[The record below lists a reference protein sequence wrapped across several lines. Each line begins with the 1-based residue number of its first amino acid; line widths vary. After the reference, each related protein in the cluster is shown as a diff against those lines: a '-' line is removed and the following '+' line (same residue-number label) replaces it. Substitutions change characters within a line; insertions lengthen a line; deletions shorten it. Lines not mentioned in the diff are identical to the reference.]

1 MSNEFISHIFLN
13 IVIYQLV
20 ISMSQEACLVSGGV
34 DSMVLLDL
42 LGRSRCRSKSSL
54 CVLHFNHG
62 LRGRESDRDAQFVEH
77 EVRKKGFD
85 CQVISLPVVT
95 GTGIQNRAR
104 QARHAALRDL
114 AMKLGLTHVYLAH
127 HLDDQIETMIM
138 RLMRGTGLA
147 GLAGMKGVTR
157 LQKNGT
163 GLTLVRPFL
172 NWTKEQIQGYARQHR
187 IAFVEDSSNGGAT
200 YLRNRLRHFL
210 IPALKQQIPDFYEV
224 MRKAHQEVVRCHAAV
239 LAQAAGLGNTGDLP
253 IFEYLKHR
261 KSVRYQIMAER
272 VSVHGGDAKL
282 GGRAFLDMEELCRRG
297 KNLRKKFGCVE
308 LVISSGS
315 FTLKAD

>member
-1 MSNEFISHIFLN
+1 
-13 IVIYQLV
+13 
-20 ISMSQEACLVSGGV
+20 
-34 DSMVLLDL
+34 MVLLDL
-42 LGRSRCRSKSSL
+42 LSSARCRSKSSL

-62 LRGRESDRDAQFVEH
+62 LRGGESDRNAQFVEH

-85 CQVISLPVVT
+85 CQVISLPVVA
-95 GTGIQNRAR
+95 GAGIQNRAR

-138 RLMRGTGLA
+138 RLMRGTGLG
-147 GLAGMKGVTR
+147 GLCGMKGVKR

-163 GLTLVRPFL
+163 GPTLVRPL
-172 NWTKEQIQGYARQHR
+172 LHWTKEQIRAYARQHQ
-187 IAFVEDSSNGGAT
+187 IAFVEDSSNSGAT

-210 IPALKQQIPDFYEV
+210 IPALKQQIPNFYEV

-239 LAQAAGLGNTGDLP
+239 LAQAARLGHAGRVP

-272 VSVHGGDAKL
+272 VSAHGGDATL
-282 GGRAFLDMEELCRRG
+282 GGRAFLDMEDLCRRG
-297 KNLRKKFGCVE
+297 KNLRKKFGRVE
-308 LVISSGS
+308 LIISSGS
-315 FTLKAD
+315 FTFNAD

>member
-1 MSNEFISHIFLN
+1 MP
-13 IVIYQLV
+13 
-20 ISMSQEACLVSGGV
+20 QEACLVSGGV

-42 LGRSRCRSKSSL
+42 MSSIRCRSKSSL

-62 LRGRESDRDAQFVEH
+62 LRGHESDRDAQFVAH

-85 CQVISLPVVT
+85 YQVISLPVVA
-95 GTGIQNRAR
+95 GAGLQNRAR
-104 QARHAALRDL
+104 QARHTALRNV

-138 RLMRGTGLA
+138 RLMRGTGLG
-147 GLAGMKGVTR
+147 GLSGMKGVTR

-163 GLTLVRPFL
+163 GPTLVRPFL
-172 NWTKEQIQGYARQHR
+172 HWTKEQIRAYAVKQQ

-210 IPALKQQIPDFYEV
+210 IPALKQQIPDFYQV

-239 LAQAAGLGNTGDLP
+239 LTQVARFGNTGDVP
-253 IFEYLKHR
+253 ILGYLKHR
-261 KSVRYQIMAER
+261 PSVRYQIMAER
-272 VSVHGGDAKL
+272 VRAHGGDDYL
-282 GGRAFLDMEELCRRG
+282 GRRAFLDMEDLCRRG

-315 FTLKAD
+315 FTFNAD